1 MTYRYVD
8 FLRDEPA
15 LRCIVWGNVRGVVRK
30 EVQQIEGVRGAD
42 RVGKE
47 KFSRVGVRARVAR
60 APSNSNVDFLLSQ
73 VSHS

>member
-1 MTYRYVD
+1 MLGFCVLSGD
-8 FLRDEPA
+8 GQCL
-15 LRCIVWGNVRGVVRK
+15 VWGIVCGVVRK
-30 EVQQIEGVRGAD
+30 EVPHIEGGRDAD

-60 APSNSNVDFLLSQ
+60 APSNSDVDFLLSQ